1 MILPVDILG
10 QYYNEIVPRD
20 IWKTKS
26 AVAMGVNA
34 YSFTLYPT
42 TDTYA
47 TNVWDFGELKH
58 ILTATYDQRY
68 VEDQRV

>member
-1 MILPVDILG
+1 
-10 QYYNEIVPRD
+10 
-20 IWKTKS
+20 
-26 AVAMGVNA
+26 MGVNA